1 MQGPALARC
10 QLELLHLKLTLLWHC
25 RAFSAAEARQ
35 HRLFPTKP
43 TGESARRNQ
52 IQLGSQIFEDGYA
65 IRDVAIKSLDP
76 LGGAPAVDELQRFNE
91 VSFAACLPHIRF
103 AGPVH
108 LAGKVLSL
116 GEGHALDRI
125 PCRTPCGLCMSIHS
139 GPGSLSQP

>member
-1 MQGPALARC
+1 MFWLSLCRVWSRTGPVPAWALAP
-10 QLELLHLKLTLLWHC
+10 QGTLLWPC

-91 VSFAACLPHIRF
+91 VSIAACPPHTVL

-108 LAGKVLSL
+108 VAGRLLSL
-116 GEGHALDRI
+116 SEGHWTRSHAGHPVGDA
-125 PCRTPCGLCMSIHS
+125 
-139 GPGSLSQP
+139 